1 MKITSYNGNQKW
13 VSDFMRKMEDHMNRE
28 GGITVKADAKTRQQ
42 EWVEQWR
49 EGDHAWMFL
58 ILNQEDRE
66 YLRQMKQDGKRTWSF
81 NRESVTL
88 ELEDIFYIDS
98 YKRKTT
104 VYMEKKAH
112 RIKANLF
119 EEERILAESGFIR
132 VHHGYLVR
140 ADKIKEINRLDLVL
154 VNGITIPVSR
164 RYRKNLESQLESYWG
179 KKQA

>member
-13 VSDFMRKMEDHMNRE
+13 VSDFMRKMDDHMNRE

-88 ELEDIFYIDS
+88 ELGDIFYIDS

-112 RIKANLF
+112 RIKRTCLRRNAYWRNPDL
-119 EEERILAESGFIR
+119 SGCITVTWFGPIR
-132 VHHGYLVR
+132 L
-140 ADKIKEINRLDLVL
+140 
-154 VNGITIPVSR
+154 
-164 RYRKNLESQLESYWG
+164 RKST
-179 KKQA
+179 A